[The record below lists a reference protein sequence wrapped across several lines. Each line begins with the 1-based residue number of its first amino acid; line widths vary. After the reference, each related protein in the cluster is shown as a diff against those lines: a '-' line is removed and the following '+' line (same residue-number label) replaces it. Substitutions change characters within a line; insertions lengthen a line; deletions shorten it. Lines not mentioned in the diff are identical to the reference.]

1 MVHQDLV
8 SDMDVPKL
16 IETKEGPQHHILVH
30 AILTEYDS
38 KKCRDMLKEDRQLDR
53 NLFGGKRNG
62 D

>member
-1 MVHQDLV
+1 MVRQDLV
-8 SDMDVPKL
+8 SDIDVPKL
-16 IETKEGPQHHILVH
+16 IEAKEGPQHLILVH

-38 KKCRDMLKEDRQLDR
+38 KTCRDMLKEDRRLDR